1 METVLHKD
9 SFNNGDFSLEG
20 IRVDRHDYILI
31 IIIFEGLVIIE
42 YRKFISN
49 IWIFEGLP
57 RSFLVAIMYT
67 ENFIIIIFKVVSQN
81 LPRLFFVTSLCV

>member
-1 METVLHKD
+1 MLHKD

-49 IWIFEGLP
+49 IWIFEGLL
-57 RSFLVAIMYT
+57 RSFLIAIIT
-67 ENFIIIIFKVVSQN
+67 ENFIIIIFKIVSQN